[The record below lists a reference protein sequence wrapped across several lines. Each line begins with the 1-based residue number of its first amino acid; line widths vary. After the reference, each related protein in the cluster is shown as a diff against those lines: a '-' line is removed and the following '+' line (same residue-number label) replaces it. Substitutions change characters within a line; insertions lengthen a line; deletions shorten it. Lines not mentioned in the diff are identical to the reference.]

1 MALVKLNELELI
13 NLDEND
19 SVLINLINGN
29 ADIVN
34 ASIARAVRSG
44 CFDELDSN
52 TLTQLNVSA
61 GRF

>member
-44 CFDELDSN
+44 CFVS
-52 TLTQLNVSA
+52 LTPIRSLN
-61 GRF
+61 